1 MSKYDFLVDWFSYNK
16 VYLDNFMKDN
26 KNNIEHVLEIGSW
39 EGMSAVYF
47 LENLNL
53 KSITLIDP
61 CPENSYK
68 MWIKSEQFETIKHND
83 LNQYNR
89 LIRNLSATGQFDK
102 CLIYRNT
109 SFAILPQLKQKS
121 YDFIFIDGVHLPE
134 YVEFETKYAYKL
146 LKDNGYILFD
156 DYFISDELKNKIDEL
171 IVKYNF
177 KIILKFRQVLVQK
190 QIM

>member
-16 VYLDNFMKDN
+16 VHLDNFIKDN

-68 MWIKSEQFETIKHND
+68 MWIKGEQFESIKNKD

-89 LIRNLSATGQFDK
+89 LIKNLSATGQFDK

-109 SFAILPQLKQKS
+109 SHNTLPQLKEKS
-121 YDFIFIDGVHLPE
+121 YDFVFIDGVHLPE
-134 YVEFETKYAYKL
+134 YVEFETNYAYKL

-156 DYFISDELKNKIDEL
+156 DYFITDELKNKIDEL
-171 IVKYNF
+171 IVKYNL
-177 KIILKFRQVLVQK
+177 KIILSFRQVLVQK
-190 QIM
+190 QV

>member
-1 MSKYDFLVDWFSYNK
+1 MSKYDFLIDWFSYNK
-16 VYLDNFMKDN
+16 IHLDSFIK
-26 KNNIEHVLEIGSW
+26 KNIDNIEHVLEIGSW

-68 MWIKSEQFETIKHND
+68 MWIKEEQFESIKNKN
-83 LNQYNR
+83 LNQYDR
-89 LIRNLSATGQFDK
+89 LIKNLKATGQFEK
-102 CLIYRNT
+102 CLIHRNT
-109 SFAILPQLKQKS
+109 SHNILPTLKSKS

-134 YVEFETKYAYKL
+134 YVEFETNYAYNL

-156 DYFISDELKNKIDEL
+156 DYLITDELKNKIDEL
-171 IVKYNF
+171 IQKYNF

-190 QIM
+190 Q